1 MPRPKGSVN
10 KITSEIKEKIADLV
24 SNVFETLDPNTM
36 TQQEKLKFIQI
47 GLQYVVPRL
56 RSIEQKEPVEE
67 QTFII
72 EIIDKL
78 TDVTD
83 EQVDKSIDNYVIE
96 RRNK

>member
-10 KITSEIKEKIADLV
+10 KITSEIKEKIVDLV

-78 TDVTD
+78 EKYDDT
-83 EQVDKSIDNYVIE
+83 ELDNAIK
-96 RRNK
+96 NQ

>member
-36 TQQEKLKFIQI
+36 NQQEKLKFIQI

-56 RSIEQKEPVEE
+56 RSIEQKEPQEE
-67 QTFII
+67 QKFTI
-72 EIIDKL
+72 EIIDRL
-78 TDVTD
+78 DQVTD
-83 EQVDKSIDNYVIE
+83 AETDAAIDNYAMGQ
-96 RRNK
+96 RNK

>member
-56 RSIEQKEPVEE
+56 RSIEQKETVKD

-78 TDVTD
+78 EKYD
-83 EQVDKSIDNYVIE
+83 DKELDNAIK
-96 RRNK
+96 NQ

>member
-56 RSIEQKEPVEE
+56 RSIEQKEPAED

-78 TDVTD
+78 EKYDDT
-83 EQVDKSIDNYVIE
+83 ELDNAIK
-96 RRNK
+96 NQ

>member
-10 KITSEIKEKIADLV
+10 KITSEIKEKIANLV

-56 RSIEQKEPVEE
+56 RSIEQKETVKD

-78 TDVTD
+78 EKYD
-83 EQVDKSIDNYVIE
+83 DKELDNAI
-96 RRNK
+96 NNQ

>member
-24 SNVFETLDPNTM
+24 SNVFETLDTNSM
-36 TQQEKLKFIQI
+36 SQQEKLKFIQI
-47 GLQYVVPRL
+47 GLQYLLPRL
-56 RSIEQKEPVEE
+56 RSIEHKEPVEQ

-78 TDVTD
+78 EKYDDT
-83 EQVDKSIDNYVIE
+83 ELDNAIK
-96 RRNK
+96 NQ

>member
-56 RSIEQKEPVEE
+56 RSIEQKEPQEE
-67 QTFII
+67 QNITI

-78 TDVTD
+78 SDYTDD
-83 EQVDKSIDNYVIE
+83 QLDNAIK
-96 RRNK
+96 N

>member
-47 GLQYVVPRL
+47 GLQYVAPRL
-56 RSIEQKEPVEE
+56 RSIEQKELVEE

-78 TDVTD
+78 EKYDDT
-83 EQVDKSIDNYVIE
+83 ELDNAIK
-96 RRNK
+96 NQ

>member
-10 KITSEIKEKIADLV
+10 KITSEIKEKIADMV

-56 RSIEQKEPVEE
+56 RSIEQKEPQEE
-67 QTFII
+67 QNFTI
-72 EIIDKL
+72 EIIDRL
-78 TDVTD
+78 TDYTD
-83 EQVDKSIDNYVIE
+83 DQLDNAIK
-96 RRNK
+96 N

>member
-36 TQQEKLKFIQI
+36 NQQEKLKFIQI

-56 RSIEQKEPVEE
+56 RSIEQKEPQEE
-67 QTFII
+67 QKFTI
-72 EIIDKL
+72 EIIDRL
-78 TDVTD
+78 TDYTD
-83 EQVDKSIDNYVIE
+83 DQLDNAIK
-96 RRNK
+96 N

>member
-56 RSIEQKEPVEE
+56 RSIEQKEPVEK

-78 TDVTD
+78 EKYD
-83 EQVDKSIDNYVIE
+83 DKELDNAIK
-96 RRNK
+96 NQ

>member
-36 TQQEKLKFIQI
+36 NQQEKLKFIQI

-78 TDVTD
+78 EKYGDT
-83 EQVDKSIDNYVIE
+83 ELDNAI
-96 RRNK
+96 NNQ

>member
-24 SNVFETLDPNTM
+24 SKVFETLDPNTM

-47 GLQYVVPRL
+47 GLQYVAPRL
-56 RSIEQKEPVEE
+56 RSIEQKELVEE

-78 TDVTD
+78 EKYDDT
-83 EQVDKSIDNYVIE
+83 ELDNAIK
-96 RRNK
+96 NQ

>member
-10 KITSEIKEKIADLV
+10 KITSEIKEKTANLV
-24 SNVFETLDPNTM
+24 SNVFETLDTNTM
-36 TQQEKLKFIQI
+36 TQLEKLKFIQI

-78 TDVTD
+78 EKYGDT
-83 EQVDKSIDNYVIE
+83 ELDNAI
-96 RRNK
+96 NNQ

>member
-36 TQQEKLKFIQI
+36 NQQEKLKFIQI

-56 RSIEQKEPVEE
+56 RSIEQKEPQEE
-67 QTFII
+67 QKFTI
-72 EIIDKL
+72 EIIDRL
-78 TDVTD
+78 TDYTD
-83 EQVDKSIDNYVIE
+83 DQLDNAI
-96 RRNK
+96 RN

>member
-36 TQQEKLKFIQI
+36 NQQEKLKFIQI

-56 RSIEQKEPVEE
+56 RSIEQKEPQE
-67 QTFII
+67 QQNITI

-78 TDVTD
+78 SDYTDD
-83 EQVDKSIDNYVIE
+83 QLDNAIK
-96 RRNK
+96 N